1 MVYIKPFEWSMINS
15 GSRFDAII
23 GNPPYVKT
31 EDIHTLETEAE
42 FAVYKKKYKSAYK
55 QFDKYFLF
63 LEEAFNLLKENGQMC
78 YIVPNKFY
86 KIGAGQELRRI
97 ISKHV
102 SKLDDFG
109 DMQLF
114 PDKTIYSCIITLCKE
129 SSKQMEYTNVTSLI
143 DLWTGEEQE
152 SIRIKNE
159 LLDENPWRLTADI
172 KFMKMIATVEENGK
186 PLGEIVNIFN
196 GIQTSA
202 ERPKPVYWF
211 SKDEIV
217 SEEEDEIIVDKF
229 EKRYHIEKRILKPF
243 FKPTKADEKGM
254 GTYSLLKTDKHIIF
268 PYNADGSL
276 INVEIMKKEYP
287 GTYQYLQDCYDLL
300 VPKCLN
306 GGKGRDIKNATA
318 DTWYQYGRTQAL
330 TAFVNTPKLIV
341 RILSK
346 EPMYAYDEND
356 MLIASGGTAGYCAIA
371 KLPDSKY
378 DLRYIQAWLNHPYT
392 EKLFQIMGSDFEG
405 GFIARGTYLLKKI
418 PFVELD
424 FDDEKQKAL
433 YESVL
438 TSTKKINELN
448 IVLEQKKDKASISVI
463 EAEKENLS
471 KQIEDNITKIYN
483 LQF

>member
-1 MVYIKPFEWSMINS
+1 
-15 GSRFDAII
+15 
-23 GNPPYVKT
+23 
-31 EDIHTLETEAE
+31 
-42 FAVYKKKYKSAYK
+42 
-55 QFDKYFLF
+55 
-63 LEEAFNLLKENGQMC
+63 
-78 YIVPNKFY
+78 
-86 KIGAGQELRRI
+86 
-97 ISKHV
+97 
-102 SKLDDFG
+102 
-109 DMQLF
+109 
-114 PDKTIYSCIITLCKE
+114 
-129 SSKQMEYTNVTSLI
+129 
-143 DLWTGEEQE
+143 
-152 SIRIKNE
+152 
-159 LLDENPWRLTADI
+159 
-172 KFMKMIATVEENGK
+172 MKMIEKVEENGK
-186 PLGEIVNIFN
+186 PLGEVVNIFN

-211 SKDEIV
+211 GKDEIV
-217 SEEEDEIIVDKF
+217 SETEEEIIVDKF

-276 INVEIMKKEYP
+276 ISIDIMKEEYP

-405 GFIARGTYLLKKI
+405 GFTARGTYLLKKI

-424 FDDEKQKAL
+424 FNDEKQEAL

-438 TSTKKINELN
+438 ISTEKINELN
-448 IVLEQKKDKASISVI
+448 IALEQKKDKASINVI

>member
-1 MVYIKPFEWSMINS
+1 
-15 GSRFDAII
+15 
-23 GNPPYVKT
+23 
-31 EDIHTLETEAE
+31 
-42 FAVYKKKYKSAYK
+42 
-55 QFDKYFLF
+55 
-63 LEEAFNLLKENGQMC
+63 
-78 YIVPNKFY
+78 
-86 KIGAGQELRRI
+86 
-97 ISKHV
+97 
-102 SKLDDFG
+102 
-109 DMQLF
+109 
-114 PDKTIYSCIITLCKE
+114 
-129 SSKQMEYTNVTSLI
+129 MEYTNVTSLI

-159 LLDENPWRLTADI
+159 LLDENPWRLTTDI
-172 KFMKMIATVEENGK
+172 KFMKMIAMVEENGK

-211 SKDEIV
+211 DKDEIV
-217 SEEEDEIIVDKF
+217 SETEEEIIVDKF

-330 TAFVNTPKLIV
+330 TAFVDTPKLIV

-371 KLPDSKY
+371 KLPGSKY

-438 TSTKKINELN
+438 ISTKKINELN
-448 IVLEQKKDKASISVI
+448 IALEQKKDKASISVI